1 MSSKSSITNLLY
13 LSIPIF
19 FANLAL
25 PLVAIVDTGLMGNQD
40 DASYLTA
47 TSIASSL
54 FSMIFLSFGFLRMGT
69 VGMVAQ
75 AYGSNQYNEII
86 DLVFRNITFVIVISL
101 LLICFQHFIFNLGLQ
116 IFDLSNDTEKYFND
130 YFYIR
135 IYSSFGELSIYVIT
149 GLFIGLQKTKTSS
162 LMVGFFS
169 ITNIIFSLFFVLYL
183 KLNVTGVAL
192 GTLVSSTLTSF
203 IFLIYTFFELK
214 KLTII
219 NFDIKKIFNIKKIKN
234 IFNINFNI
242 FIRSVLLTFS
252 FLFFTY
258 LGNTISEDVVAANTI
273 LINLIFLSAFI
284 LDAYAFSTE
293 GIVGYS
299 IGSKNIK
306 LLKNVIKNSF
316 ILSVFTSL
324 LISLLY
330 FSSKNY
336 FISLMTDLPNI
347 EIISLSYSYW
357 VVIIPLISSFCYQ
370 FDGIFVGASQT
381 KELRN
386 AMIISVCIYII
397 SAVYLI
403 SNLGN
408 LGLWISFSI
417 FFIARALTL
426 FVYLGKIYKN
436 IE

>member
-1 MSSKSSITNLLY
+1 MPSKSSITNLLY

-299 IGSKNIK
+299 IGSKNIT
-306 LLKNVIKNSF
+306 LLRNVIKNSF
-316 ILSVFTSL
+316 ILSVSTSL

-330 FSSKNY
+330 FLVRT
-336 FISLMTDLPNI
+336 I
-347 EIISLSYSYW
+347 
-357 VVIIPLISSFCYQ
+357 
-370 FDGIFVGASQT
+370 
-381 KELRN
+381 
-386 AMIISVCIYII
+386 
-397 SAVYLI
+397 
-403 SNLGN
+403 
-408 LGLWISFSI
+408 
-417 FFIARALTL
+417 L
-426 FVYLGKIYKN
+426 FL
-436 IE
+436 

>member
-1 MSSKSSITNLLY
+1 MPSKSSITNLLY

-299 IGSKNIK
+299 IGSKNIT
-306 LLKNVIKNSF
+306 LLRNVIKNSF

-386 AMIISVCIYII
+386 AMIISVGIYII

-403 SNLGN
+403 SNFGN

-426 FVYLGKIYKN
+426 FAYVGRIYKK

>member
-1 MSSKSSITNLLY
+1 MSNKSSIKNIIR

-19 FANLAL
+19 FANLAI
-25 PLVAIVDTGLMGNQD
+25 PLVAIVDTGLMGNLD
-40 DASYLTA
+40 NASYLTA
-47 TSIASSL
+47 TSISSSL
-54 FSMIFLSFGFLRMGT
+54 FSMIFWSFGFLRMST

-75 AYGSNQYNEII
+75 AHGSKQYNEIV
-86 DLVFRNITFVIVISL
+86 DLVFRNIFFVIIISL
-101 LLICFQHFIFNLGLQ
+101 LLIFFQHFFFNLGLQ
-116 IFDLSNDTEKYFND
+116 IFDLSNDTQKYFKD

-135 IYSSFGELSIYVIT
+135 IYSSFGELTIYVIT

-162 LMVGFFS
+162 VVVIFFAFS
-169 ITNIIFSLFFVLYL
+169 NIIFSLFFVLFFNL
-183 KLNVTGVAL
+183 DIIGVAL

-203 IFLIYTFFELK
+203 IFLIYTFLELK
-214 KLTII
+214 KLIHI
-219 NFDIKKIFNIKKIKN
+219 NFDIKKIFDVKKIN
-234 IFNINFNI
+234 IIFNINFNI

-273 LINLIFLSAFI
+273 LINLIMLSAFI

-299 IGSKNIK
+299 IGSKNIV
-306 LLKNVIKNSF
+306 LLRNIIKNSF
-316 ILSVFTSL
+316 ILSVSTSL

-330 FSSKNY
+330 FFGKNY
-336 FISLMTDLPNI
+336 FIYLMTDLQNI
-347 EIISLSYSYW
+347 KTISLSYSYW
-357 VVIIPLISSFCYQ
+357 VVFIPVISSFCYQ

-381 KELRN
+381 TELRN
-386 AMIISVCIYII
+386 AMIISVCIYIL
-397 SAVYLI
+397 SAIYLI
-403 SNLGN
+403 SNFGN

-426 FVYLGKIYKN
+426 FYYLERIYKR
-436 IE
+436 IK